1 MTTPAENRHPG
12 IDTDLV
18 SRFRTGD
25 REAFDEIVHRYHRPV
40 FNAAFRILGNVEDA
54 RDVCQS
60 AFLRAYEH
68 LGSYRDDLPFFS
80 WLYRIAVNE
89 ALRSLQ
95 KDHAR
100 RALMAPGEEFSEPGS
115 EDGPHRE
122 VLRGEWG
129 EAIDRALRRMTPEH
143 RVVIILRHFM
153 DCSYQDM
160 AAILEIPE
168 KTVKSRLFE
177 ARQVLRR
184 VIKL

>member
-1 MTTPAENRHPG
+1 MTTPPENRLPG
-12 IDTDLV
+12 IDSDLV
-18 SRFRTGD
+18 SRYRAGD
-25 REAFDEIVHRYHRPV
+25 RGAFDEIVHRYHRPV
-40 FNAAFRILGNVEDA
+40 FNAAFRILGEVEDA

-60 AFLRAYEH
+60 VFLRAFEH
-68 LGSYRDDLPFFS
+68 LGSYRDELPFFS

-89 ALRSLQ
+89 ALRCLQRNRSRRSLTV
-95 KDHAR
+95 
-100 RALMAPGEEFSEPGS
+100 PGEELSEPGS

-122 VLRGEWG
+122 LLRGEWG
-129 EAIDRALRRMTPEH
+129 EAIDQALRRLTPEH

-160 AAILEIPE
+160 SAILEIPE

-177 ARQVLRR
+177 ARQGLRR